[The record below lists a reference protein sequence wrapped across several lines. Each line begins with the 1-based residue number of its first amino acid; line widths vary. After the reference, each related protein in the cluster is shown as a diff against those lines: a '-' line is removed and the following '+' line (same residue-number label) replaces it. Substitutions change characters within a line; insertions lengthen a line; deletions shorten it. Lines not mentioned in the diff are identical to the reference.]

1 MQKAKLTLRESI
13 VVILDETGLNKTLEH
28 HTMKTTLCFN
38 EVRCKMCVCSHF
50 WLAFQ
55 IYARPVCI
63 FISQFIPDTK
73 NDENCNKKILAPEAK
88 LELPIS

>member
-38 EVRCKMCVCSHF
+38 EVRCKMCVSSH
-50 WLAFQ
+50 
-55 IYARPVCI
+55 Y
-63 FISQFIPDTK
+63 
-73 NDENCNKKILAPEAK
+73 
-88 LELPIS
+88 